1 MQRISARS
9 QLPATVTSV
18 DDGASITNVVVDLNG

>member
-9 QLPATVTSV
+9 QLPATVNSV
-18 DDGASITNVVVDLNG
+18 DDGASITVVVDLNG